1 MGIIGFII
9 AIKKTKNVPELFS
22 SQSYISYEAETRWQT
37 QCWAQFCC
45 NQHFLIL
52 GKLTGL
58 VRKHRERCGRE
69 RNRKRR
75 GKARARGAMPALMPL
90 HQLQPQ
96 PGPEAWLLRMEQEYW
111 LASLGARSLSL
122 GQPSG
127 AATISEEEAEVCNCS
142 TYLANHF

>member
-9 AIKKTKNVPELFS
+9 AIKKPRMFQNSSAHSHTLVTKLKLG
-22 SQSYISYEAETRWQT
+22 WQT
-37 QCWAQFCC
+37 QCWAQFCS

-96 PGPEAWLLRMEQEYW
+96 PGPEAWLLCMEQEYW